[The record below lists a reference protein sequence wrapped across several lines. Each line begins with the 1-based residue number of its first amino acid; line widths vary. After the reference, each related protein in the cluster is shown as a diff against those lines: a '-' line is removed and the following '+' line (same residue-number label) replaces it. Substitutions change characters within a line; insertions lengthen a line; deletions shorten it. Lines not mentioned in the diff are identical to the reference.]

1 MLEVSYQDN
10 YSNPVEDLNK
20 SFADTSLSS
29 NQASSFHTYPSAD
42 NHFPQNSHAPVSVNQ
57 LGYSV
62 DFATAPV
69 SQSINGT
76 QSDATAPVSQSINGS
91 KSNGPSFSGPSEQ
104 SLVNP
109 FVVTPPSNVPA
120 SFSQPTIVPIPQN
133 MGSVSYDATVPVVPV
148 PQQFIQTPSAMN
160 HTIAP
165 IQPTGHQQ
173 SSPFNAQT
181 QLGVKQEEQQKRRNI
196 SMFDPLA

>member
-1 MLEVSYQDN
+1 MEVQYLLLDWSLLMSKRSHTLSNNQMSPKQGLRLQLRTPFAQLHRFVGINVNGAVANQNLLEVSYQDN

-69 SQSINGT
+69 SQSING
-76 QSDATAPVSQSINGS
+76 S

-104 SLVNP
+104 SL
-109 FVVTPPSNVPA
+109 
-120 SFSQPTIVPIPQN
+120 
-133 MGSVSYDATVPVVPV
+133 M
-148 PQQFIQTPSAMN
+148 
-160 HTIAP
+160 
-165 IQPTGHQQ
+165 
-173 SSPFNAQT
+173 
-181 QLGVKQEEQQKRRNI
+181 
-196 SMFDPLA
+196 PLRLCL

>member
-109 FVVTPPSNVPA
+109 FVVTPPSNVPV